1 MTQKRFKKML
11 RSLTM
16 SDKQINRLIAHVKK
30 YNGQISYYDF
40 YYDFSY
46 ELYRLVTQA
55 ALKTLK
61 LNTNEF
67 NLPKTESDQE
77 AIYEL
82 HKKLYSALG
91 IPKDILE
98 QCQTPTDLSINYN
111 QH

>member
-16 SDKQINRLIAHVKK
+16 SDKQINRLIAHVKNH
-30 YNGQISYYDF
+30 NGQISYYDF
-40 YYDFSY
+40 YYDFSC

-67 NLPKTESDQE
+67 NLPKTESDQD
-77 AIYEL
+77 AIHEL

-91 IPKDILE
+91 IPKDTLE
-98 QCQTPTDLSINYN
+98 QCQTPTDLSIDYN